1 MKLFYR
7 TSIAPAAV
15 LVVADAFFPGL
26 GLAVTANAPRVRTY
40 AGPLGTVRVTAAAE
54 GGHYTF
60 VEADTD
66 QPGESRL
73 DKNVKRFFVQL
84 HRTTDPAHAL
94 GAAY

>member
-1 MKLFYR
+1 MKH
-7 TSIAPAAV
+7 TSLRSLLAALLVLNTAPV
-15 LVVADAFFPGL
+15 LA
-26 GLAVTANAPRVRTY
+26 ANAPRVRTY

-54 GGHYTF
+54 GGQYTF
-60 VEADTD
+60 VEAQTD

-84 HRTTDPAHAL
+84 HRATDPAHAL